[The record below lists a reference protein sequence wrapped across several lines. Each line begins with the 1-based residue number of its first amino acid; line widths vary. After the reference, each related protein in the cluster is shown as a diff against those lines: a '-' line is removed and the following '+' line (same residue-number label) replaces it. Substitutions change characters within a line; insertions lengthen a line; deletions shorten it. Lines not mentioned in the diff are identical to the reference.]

1 MPHRSPTPLLAK
13 IAATAALILLVETL
27 IDGAA
32 AFLWTAALGWIVAL
46 VTTRPVVR
54 RSRAACV
61 ALAAAALFVVGLFDD
76 PSPLG
81 VLLFLIAIVLAALL
95 PRRRFDSAIAWGLR
109 LAWTGLSALLL
120 PLRDIGLAAQARA
133 RHARPGVRA
142 SAVAAMLVLPVA
154 GGALFLMLFASANP
168 LIESAFAG
176 MVLPDIGVV
185 LWRGLIAIVVLLP
198 VWATLRPD
206 PRSTGWDGTL
216 PAAALPQTGVATLIL
231 SLATFNTIF
240 AVQNALDLAFLW
252 SGAALPAGV
261 TMADYAHRGAYA
273 LIVTALLAGLFVLVT
288 LRPGSPGA
296 ASPAVRRL
304 VTLWIVQNV
313 LLVASSALRT
323 LDYVDAYSMTVL
335 RLSALIWMALV
346 ATGLVLILWR
356 LLGARS
362 AAWLVNANALAAAVV
377 LTGCTLVDLRATAA
391 AWNVDA
397 AIRRHTPPA
406 DLDLC
411 YLAYLGT
418 SAILPLARLEQATRA
433 PAARDAIASL
443 RWERQQALMWQQGG
457 ARDWTWRGARRLA
470 RVQAMMGA
478 TPPRLRPSPNGR
490 VCGEIAP
497 PPQPAPAPLTP
508 APLTRAPQ
516 R

>member
-1 MPHRSPTPLLAK
+1 MPHRLSTLSAK
-13 IAATAALILLVETL
+13 IAATAAVICLVEAL
-27 IDGAA
+27 VLDAA

-46 VTTRPVVR
+46 IATRPALR
-54 RSRAACV
+54 RSRAALV
-61 ALAAAALFVVGLFDD
+61 ALAAATLFVAALFDD
-76 PSPLG
+76 PSELA
-81 VLLFLIAIVLAALL
+81 VLLFLVAIVLAALL
-95 PRRRFDSAIAWGLR
+95 PRRRFDTAIAWGLR
-109 LAWTGLSALLL
+109 LAWTGLTALLL
-120 PLRDIGLAAQARA
+120 PIRDVALTARA
-133 RHARPGVRA
+133 RTRRARPGIRPG
-142 SAVAAMLVLPVA
+142 AVAAMLALPIA
-154 GGALFLMLFASANP
+154 GGALFLTLFAQANP

-176 MVLPDIGVV
+176 VVLPDIGVV
-185 LWRGLIAIVVLLP
+185 LFRGVIAIVVLLP

-206 PRSTGWDGTL
+206 PRGTGWDGAL
-216 PAAALPQTGVATLIL
+216 PAVALPQVGSATLIL

-240 AVQNALDLAFLW
+240 AIQNALDLAFLW
-252 SGAALPAGV
+252 SGAPLPAGV

-304 VTLWIVQNV
+304 VTLWILQNV

-346 ATGLVLILWR
+346 ATGLILILWR
-356 LLGARS
+356 LLGERS
-362 AAWLVNANALAAAVV
+362 ATWLVNANALAAAVV

-391 AWNVDA
+391 AWNVDT
-397 AIRRHTPPA
+397 AIRRHTPLA

-411 YLAYLGT
+411 YLDTLGP
-418 SAILPLARLEQATRA
+418 SAILPLARLEQATHD
-433 PAARDAIASL
+433 PAARDAIAAL
-443 RWERQQALMWQQGG
+443 RWQAQQTLMWQDGPYG
-457 ARDWTWRGARRLA
+457 WSWRGARRLA

-478 TPPRLRPSPNGR
+478 TPPRLRPAPNGR
-490 VCGEIAP
+490 RCGIIAP
-497 PPQPAPAPLTP
+497 PPEPAPAPAPLTK
-508 APLTRAPQ
+508 APQ